1 MERRESI
8 KRISSFLGLA
18 TSFTSLAGIME
29 GCSEKKDPLWAPLKL
44 NKKQRALISVFADQI
59 IPPTDTPGATDAGVP
74 AFIEILL
81 KDVFQVKDARDLL
94 QDLERFN
101 QDCQEIT
108 GYEFMMCS
116 AEQQRE
122 WMKEAIDSSH
132 RDHTI
137 FEKMK
142 DLVVG
147 AYFTSEVGIKQNLD
161 YTPIPGKFE
170 TCKKM
175 GEHAKLMVGDRL

>member
-18 TSFTSLAGIME
+18 TSLTSLAGILE

-44 NKKQRALISVFADQI
+44 NKKQRALISVFADLI

-81 KDVFQVKDARDLL
+81 MDVFQVKDARDLL
-94 QDLERFN
+94 HEMEDFN
-101 QDCQEIT
+101 QDCQAVT
-108 GYEFMMCS
+108 GYEFMECS
-116 AEQQRE
+116 PEQQRV
-122 WMKEAIDSSH
+122 WMKEVIDSSH
-132 RDHTI
+132 RDHAI

-142 DLVVG
+142 ELVVG

-170 TCKKM
+170 ACRKM
-175 GEHAKLMVGDRL
+175 GEHDKIMVGDRL